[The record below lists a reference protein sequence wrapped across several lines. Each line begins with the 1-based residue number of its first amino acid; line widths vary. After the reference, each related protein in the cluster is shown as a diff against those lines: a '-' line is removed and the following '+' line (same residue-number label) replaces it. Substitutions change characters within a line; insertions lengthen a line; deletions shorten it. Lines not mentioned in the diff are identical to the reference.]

1 MQTITELLGADGPL
15 AQHLSGFA
23 PRAQQQAMA
32 EQVIRT
38 LESDGLLIA
47 EAGTGTGKTFA
58 YLVPALL
65 HSQGSGKKVMISTGT
80 KNLQDQLYHRDLP
93 TVRDALGVSTSVA
106 LLKGRANYL
115 CHHRLE
121 MQEGRR
127 LRPQQQDQ
135 LARIRAWSRQTRRGD
150 TAELGAVPEDSPVW
164 PMVTS
169 TSDNCLGSDCPA
181 YSECFV
187 MQARKDAQEADVI
200 VVNHHLF
207 FADMALRD
215 EGFGEVLP
223 GVNAFIFDEAHQL
236 PDVASVF
243 FGLNFSS
250 RQLADLGRDTLIEVY
265 AEAPDEDRVQPCLT
279 ALDKAAR
286 DFRLALGV
294 DNQRAPWSELAT
306 RRVVHDSAEELLDTL
321 NRLAELLDGLAQRG
335 KGLERCWR
343 RALELRTQLAQ
354 FLTGDTPS
362 GPGSEP
368 DPSQRDEGPA
378 PGLFGGQAHIQW
390 FETHSRGFVLHMT
403 PLEIHETF
411 RGYIDKQRSA
421 WVFTSATL
429 AVGDSFTHFARNL
442 GLEDAV
448 SQRWDSPFDFAH
460 QALLYVPTELPQP
473 NTPDYTTAVVE
484 AARPVIDA
492 AGGRTFF
499 LLTSHRALREV
510 ARQLEGSIDYPLLV
524 QGTLPRPELLER
536 FRELGNAVLIGTS
549 SFWEGVDVRGEALSC
564 VVIDKLPFSSPGD
577 PVLQARLEAMRERG
591 LNPFFDHQVPQAV
604 ITLKQGVGR
613 LIRDVRDSG
622 VLMIC
627 DPRLFGKSYGRIFR
641 NSLPP
646 MPVTRDAADVERF
659 FETHVIEETVEP

>member
-1 MQTITELLGADGPL
+1 MQTITELLGEHGPL

-38 LESDGLLIA
+38 LEKDGLLIA

-65 HSQGSGKKVMISTGT
+65 HCQGSGKKVMISTGT

-93 TVRDALGVSTSVA
+93 TVRDALGVSTTVA

-115 CHHRLE
+115 CHYRLE

-127 LRPQQQDQ
+127 TRPQQQDQ
-135 LARIRAWSRQTRRGD
+135 LARIRAWSRQTKRGD
-150 TAELGAVPEDSPVW
+150 TAELSAVPEDSPVW

-169 TSDNCLGSDCPA
+169 TSDNCLGGDCPA

-236 PDVASVF
+236 PEVASVF

-250 RQLADLGRDTLIEVY
+250 RQLQDLGRDTLIEVH
-265 AEAPDEDRVQPCLT
+265 AEAPDEDRMQPCLT

-294 DNQRAPWSELAT
+294 DNRRAPWKELAT
-306 RRVVHDSAEELLDTL
+306 QTSVHDSAENLLTIL

-343 RALELRTQLAQ
+343 RALELRVQLGQ
-354 FLTGDTPS
+354 FLVGDEPLTADSYEEDNATESIESTETGV
-362 GPGSEP
+362 PGS
-368 DPSQRDEGPA
+368 QV
-378 PGLFGGQAHIQW
+378 HIQW

-411 RGYIDKQRSA
+411 RSYVDKQRSA
-421 WVFTSATL
+421 WIFTSATL

-442 GLEDAV
+442 GLDDAA
-448 SQRWDSPFDFAH
+448 SQRWDSPFDFAR
-460 QALLYVPTELPQP
+460 QALLYVPTDLPQP

-484 AARPVIDA
+484 AARPVINA

-510 ARQLEGSIDYPLLV
+510 ARQLEGSIDFPLLV
-524 QGTLPRPELLER
+524 QGTLTRPELLER

-564 VVIDKLPFSSPGD
+564 VVIDKLPFSSPGE
-577 PVLQARLEAMRERG
+577 PVLQARLEAMREQG

-613 LIRDVRDSG
+613 LIRDVQDSG

-646 MPVTRDAADVERF
+646 MPVTRDAADVKHF
-659 FETHVIEETVEP
+659 FEVHRN